1 MSAVTDVQGAIAAAA
16 DRVGPAVVG
25 LGRGWGLGSGVVIA
39 KDTVL
44 TTAHG
49 LRSQEPTVLVE
60 GERRAGQVAGAD
72 EDLDLAVITVPT
84 GEVEPVTWD
93 PEAIDAVAI
102 GTPVLALADPGGRGL
117 RVTPGFVSSRRRP
130 LRGPRGRRIPG
141 GIEHTAPLPRGS
153 SGGPLVDLDGRLLG
167 LNALRLD
174 AGLILALPADAT
186 LQQRAE
192 ALARG
197 EAPSRPRLG
206 VAVAP
211 ARVARRLR
219 RAVGL
224 PEREGVLVRH
234 VEDDSP
240 AARAGVQAGDLI
252 VAAGDGEIDGVDGL
266 YEALDKAGPTL
277 SLTLVRG
284 AEERTVEVSF
294 A

>member
-1 MSAVTDVQGAIAAAA
+1 MSAVTDFQSAIAAAA
-16 DRVGPAVVG
+16 ERVGPAVVG

-49 LRSQEPTVLVE
+49 LRTEEPTVLVE
-60 GERRAGQVAGAD
+60 GERRQGRVAGAD

-84 GEVEPVTWD
+84 GDVEPVTWE
-93 PEAIDAVAI
+93 PEAVEAVTF

-130 LRGPRGRRIPG
+130 LRGPRGRRIPC
-141 GIEHTAPLPRGS
+141 GIEHTAPLPRGA
-153 SGGPLVDLDGRLLG
+153 SGGPLLDAEGRLLG

-174 AGLILALPADAT
+174 AGLILAIPADAAVK
-186 LQQRAE
+186 QRAE

-197 EAPSRPRLG
+197 EAPARPRLG
-206 VAVAP
+206 IAVAP

-224 PEREGVLVRH
+224 PERDGVLVRQ
-234 VEDDSP
+234 VQDGSP
-240 AARAGVQAGDLI
+240 AARAGLQAGDLI
-252 VAAGDGEIDGVDGL
+252 VAAGEGEIDGLDGL
-266 YEALDKAGPTL
+266 YEALDTAGSTL

-284 AEERTVEVSF
+284 ADERKVEVSF
-294 A
+294 E